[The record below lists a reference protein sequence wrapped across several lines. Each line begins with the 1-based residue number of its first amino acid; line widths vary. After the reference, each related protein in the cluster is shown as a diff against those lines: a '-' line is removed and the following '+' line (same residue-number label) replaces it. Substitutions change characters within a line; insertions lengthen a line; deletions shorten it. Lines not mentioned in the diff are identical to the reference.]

1 MELPSASEPRE
12 KFGEFKVIS
21 ESEAREKLGRF
32 KDSGSELYLSLKG
45 TVVDL
50 EADAF
55 VKEVSGSHVLL
66 VLGDGGKLNLPWN
79 PKTCTWMDGEPDRG
93 LFRSRC
99 LEVTDRQGSNFRLI
113 EKTRTAVS

>member
-1 MELPSASEPRE
+1 MELLSAPEAQE

-21 ESEAREKLGRF
+21 ESEAREKLAKF
-32 KDSGSELYLSLKG
+32 KDSGSVLYLSLKG

-50 EADAF
+50 ESDAC
-55 VKEVSGSHVLL
+55 VKEVSGSRVLF
-66 VLGDGGKLNLPWN
+66 VLGGGGNLNLPWN

-99 LEVTDRQGSNFRLI
+99 LEVTDRQGSNLRLI
-113 EKTRTAVS
+113 EKTRAAVS